1 MSDQPPFLEDR
12 RFNLNPPL
20 CDESMRLGSPGIPM
34 SVEIPCL
41 FLQAL
46 AATTDGILIRDQTG
60 CILYTNEAFQRMF
73 GYSKEEI
80 IGRNFLSFFPQEN
93 HDAIKQEILPL
104 LHRLG
109 EWRGEVEAQQKD
121 GTRFPVSIAAS
132 CLKDEQ
138 GRPNAYVSIYQDIT
152 PEREMQQKFAQ
163 TERMASLGEILAG
176 VAHELSNPLTSVI
189 GFSELVLR
197 MRVRGEVKR
206 QIKKIVSEAIRTS
219 KIVRNL
225 LSIARPQKL
234 EKVPIGVNGVIQCV
248 LDLKM
253 HQLKLD
259 NIRVIR
265 RLAKDAALPKV
276 HGDYHQLVEAF
287 LNLIHN
293 AHQAMASAQ
302 KHGALTI
309 KTEAVDADAVIR
321 ISDTGPGIPKE
332 IQAKLFQPFFTTK
345 ENGTGL
351 GLHLTHNIIKA
362 HGGFISV
369 ESAEGR
375 GTSFIIRLPI
385 ASNELPLAFRSEAA
399 ALAGTESRELEILT
413 VDDEGMILNLYY
425 HFLTQLGHRP
435 TLVKSAKEA
444 VAQLEKKRF
453 DLIITDI
460 RIARMGGDQLYAFIQ
475 KNHPSIA
482 ERMIFATG
490 DILNTRTEQF
500 INRHRLNVLY
510 KPFSLNQLEQMIRTV
525 CRKADEQ

>member
-1 MSDQPPFLEDR
+1 MSDQPPLSEDR

-20 CDESMRLGSPGIPM
+20 CDESLRVGSTQRPLALYP
-34 SVEIPCL
+34 PCL
-41 FLQAL
+41 YAQAL
-46 AATTDGILIRDQTG
+46 EASIDGILIRNQTG
-60 CILYTNEAFQRMF
+60 RILYTNETLQRMF
-73 GYSKEEI
+73 GYRKEEMT
-80 IGRNFLSFFPQEN
+80 GRNILLLFTPEN
-93 HDAIKQEILPL
+93 HETIKQEIFP
-104 LHRLG
+104 RLSQQG
-109 EWRGEVEAQQKD
+109 EWRGELGAQRKD
-121 GTRFPVSIAAS
+121 GTRFLVSIAAA

-138 GRPNAYVSIYQDIT
+138 GCPQAYVSIYRDIT
-152 PEREMQQKFAQ
+152 EEREIQQKLAQ
-163 TERMASLGEILAG
+163 AEKMASLGEILAG
-176 VAHELSNPLTSVI
+176 VAHELNNPLTSVI

-197 MRVRGEVKR
+197 MRVSGEVKR
-206 QIKKIVSEAIRTS
+206 QLKKITSEAIRTS

-225 LSIARPQKL
+225 LSIARPQTL
-234 EKVPIGVNGVIQCV
+234 ERVPVGVNGVIQSV
-248 LDLKM
+248 LDLIM

-259 NIRVIR
+259 NIRVVR
-265 RLAKDAALPKV
+265 RLARDADLPKV
-276 HGDYHQLVEAF
+276 HGDYQQLVEAL

-293 AHQAMASAQ
+293 AHQAMASSAER
-302 KHGALTI
+302 KGTLAI
-309 KTEAVDADAVIR
+309 KTEAVGADVVIR

-375 GTSFIIRLPI
+375 GTTFIIRLPI
-385 ASNELPLAFRSEAA
+385 ASNKLPSAFRSEAA
-399 ALAGTESRELEILT
+399 ASAGGEPGGLEILA
-413 VDDEGMILNLYY
+413 VDDEEMILNLYY
-425 HFLTQLGHRP
+425 HFLTQSGHRP
-435 TLVKSAKEA
+435 TIVKSVKEA

-490 DILNTRTEQF
+490 DALNTRTQQF
-500 INRHRLNVLY
+500 INKHDLNVLH
-510 KPFSLNQLEQMIRTV
+510 KPFSSNQLEQMIRTV
-525 CRKADEQ
+525 HRKTQ